1 MKQKIYDFIMN
12 DWTLSTLFSLGL
24 VLGIFLWG

>member
-12 DWTLSTLFSLGL
+12 DWTLSVLFSFGL

>member
-12 DWTLSTLFSLGL
+12 DWTLSILLALEL
-24 VLGIFLWG
+24 VLGTFIFG

>member
-12 DWTLSTLFSLGL
+12 DWTLSVLFSLGL
-24 VLGIFLWG
+24 VLGIFLRG